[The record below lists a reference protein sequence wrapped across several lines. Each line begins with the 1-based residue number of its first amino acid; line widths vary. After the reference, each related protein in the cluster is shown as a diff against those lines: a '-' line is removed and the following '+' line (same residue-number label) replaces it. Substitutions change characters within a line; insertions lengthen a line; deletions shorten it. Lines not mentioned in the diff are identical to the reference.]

1 MPLNLDDALGYLE
14 GNASE
19 TLPVAGATDLLPR
32 IKRKQI
38 VANNLIDL
46 SGLSE
51 LRYIKRKDGRIKIGA
66 LTTIADLEAEKDSS
80 AWGRLVSDVIG
91 GFGSPN
97 IRSIATVGGNICA
110 ASSSEDLLPIFLILD
125 AKVKTIRKSGTREV
139 PLKEFIV
146 AKRKTALGGDEILAE
161 VSFPEPNDRSAC
173 SFQKLGMRNIL
184 IIALA
189 SAAAFLE
196 MDDKDSRIK
205 NARIALNRLEA
216 KIPQRA
222 ENVEK
227 EIAGKE
233 LNERTIDSV
242 VARLED
248 DLALTSDFRAS
259 SQYRQ
264 EAVKVLLRRALVNC
278 QQRIL
283 RK

>member
-1 MPLNLDDALGYLE
+1 VPLSLDDALGYLE
-14 GNASE
+14 GNGSE

-38 VANNLIDL
+38 VVKNLIDL

-51 LRYIKRKDGRIKIGA
+51 LRYIRREDGRIKIGA
-66 LTTIADLEAEKDSS
+66 LATIADLEAEEDSS
-80 AWGRLVSDVIG
+80 SWGRLVSDVVG

-97 IRSIATVGGNICA
+97 IRSIATIGGNICA
-110 ASSSEDLLPIFLILD
+110 ASSSEDLLPVFLVLD
-125 AKVKTIRKSGTREV
+125 ARVKMIRRGGTREV
-139 PLKEFIV
+139 PLKEFMV
-146 AKRKTALGGDEILAE
+146 AKRKTALGADEILAE
-161 VSFPEPNDRSAC
+161 VSFPELSNKSAC

-205 NARIALNRLEA
+205 NARIALNRFEA

-222 ENVEK
+222 ENVER

-233 LNERTIDSV
+233 LNERTIDSTL
-242 VARLED
+242 ARLEN
-248 DLALTSDFRAS
+248 DLALTSDFRAAAE
-259 SQYRQ
+259 YRR